1 MSNCKNEDR
10 RDQAF
15 AECGFLKDES
25 LSAAARGV
33 LITALSLPKSTSV
46 SIESLTA
53 ILPDG
58 RTAVS
63 SALAALEKRGYFKRE
78 CKNTENGRFRW
89 ELAFSSE
96 PVFRT
101 SK

>member
-1 MSNCKNEDR
+1 MDKKLSD
-10 RDQAF
+10 
-15 AECGFLKDES
+15 CGFLKDSS

-33 LITALSLPKSTSV
+33 LATALSLPTDTSV

-63 SALAALEKRGYFKRE
+63 NALSALEKRGYFKRE
-78 CKNTENGRFRW
+78 RKNTDNGRFRW
-89 ELAFSSE
+89 ELTFSGD
-96 PVFRT
+96 PVFNT
-101 SK
+101 GE